1 MGIVVLSFKRL
12 VMSCLPND
20 FPHLLRPLPRQM
32 IKSTPISLLRDR
44 YTRSLFPLGGS
55 SYHSSGI
62 KLEYYNTQRATLLHW
77 ELRVTHEWQHGAFLL
92 QLQLKII
99 DHSIDSV
106 FVFLQSISMD
116 LELEFD
122 ALSTSLCVSLDKAH
136 KMEYLFKY

>member
-1 MGIVVLSFKRL
+1 MEIVVLSFKRL

-77 ELRVTHEWQHGAFLL
+77 ELRVTHEWQHGAFQF